1 MLKHIVLMKLKPG
14 VTVEQTDA
22 LLGALTDLMNSGE
35 IPGIL
40 QVSGGYNNSPEGRS
54 QGYDFAFVM
63 WFEDAAARDRYLPH
77 PAHKALGAKYVG
89 PIFDDLLVFDYD
101 CPMIDPAG

>member
-1 MLKHIVLMKLKPG
+1 MLKHIVLLKLKPG

-22 LLGALTDLMNSGE
+22 LLDALTDLMNNGT

-40 QVSGGYNNSPEGRS
+40 NVTGGYNNSPEGRGH
-54 QGYDFAFVM
+54 GYDFAFEM

-77 PAHKALGAKYVG
+77 PAHKELGARYVG
-89 PIFDDLLVFDYD
+89 PIFDDLLVFDFD
-101 CPMIDPAG
+101 SPAPA